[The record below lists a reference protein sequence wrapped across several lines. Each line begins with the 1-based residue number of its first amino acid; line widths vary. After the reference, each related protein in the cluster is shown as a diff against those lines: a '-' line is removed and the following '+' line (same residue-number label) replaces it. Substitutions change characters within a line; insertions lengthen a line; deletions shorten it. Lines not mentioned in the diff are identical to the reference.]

1 MKLTGSCQ
9 SDVAATLVNFENLL
23 MTGVLDSNPYI
34 VLPRE
39 LETSDHISCRRDIDR
54 VGYEI
59 PKCARRLYWVKRVA
73 GAVLEPRHVY
83 R

>member
-23 MTGVLDSNPYI
+23 MASVFDSDPYI

-39 LETSDHISCRRDIDR
+39 L
-54 VGYEI
+54 
-59 PKCARRLYWVKRVA
+59 
-73 GAVLEPRHVY
+73 
-83 R
+83 